1 MSQHISAEEVILII
15 KAVSCADFAVKVK
28 RFFKTGPGEY
38 GEGDVFWGIRNPEA
52 RNIAK
57 KYTALSFSEIEILID
72 HLVHEVRLVG
82 LLILIHQF
90 KKAKSEPEKA
100 RIFQFYCSKFQQINN
115 WDLVDI
121 SAHHIAGAY
130 CFDHDAEI
138 LFTWAQSPHLWTRRI
153 AIVACLYFIRKNR
166 FEELLSLCIAL
177 RNDSEPL
184 MHKACGWM
192 LREVGKKNVETLRD
206 FLNQWGRQLP
216 RTTIR
221 YAIERFEKDER
232 LKILHATKN
241 NLKLV

>member
-1 MSQHISAEEVILII
+1 MRKHISAEEVILNI
-15 KAVSCADFAVKVK
+15 KAVSSADYAVKVK

-57 KYTALSFSEIEILID
+57 KYTALSLSEIEILID

-82 LLILIHQF
+82 LLILVHQF
-90 KKAKSEPEKA
+90 KKAKSESEKA
-100 RIFQFYCSKFQQINN
+100 RVFQ
-115 WDLVDI
+115 
-121 SAHHIAGAY
+121 
-130 CFDHDAEI
+130 
-138 LFTWAQSPHLWTRRI
+138 FTWAQSPHLWTRRI
-153 AIVACLYFIRKNR
+153 AVVASLYFIRKNR

-206 FLNQWGRQLP
+206 FLNQWGTELP

-232 LKILHATKN
+232 LKLLYATKN

>member
-1 MSQHISAEEVILII
+1 MSQHISAEEVILNV
-15 KAVSCADFAVKVK
+15 KAVASADYAVKVK

-38 GEGDVFWGIRNPEA
+38 GASDVFWGIRNPEA

-57 KYTALSFSEIEILID
+57 KYTVLSLSEIEILID

-82 LLILIHQF
+82 LLILVHQF
-90 KKAKSEPEKA
+90 KKAKSESEKVNV
-100 RIFQFYCSKFQQINN
+100 FQFYCSKFQQINN

-138 LFTWAQSPHLWTRRI
+138 F
-153 AIVACLYFIRKNR
+153 
-166 FEELLSLCIAL
+166 SLCIAL
-177 RNDSEPL
+177 GNDSEPL

-192 LREVGKKNVETLRD
+192 LREVGKKNVQMLRD
-206 FLNQWGRQLP
+206 FLNQWGTKLP

-232 LKILHATKN
+232 LKLLQETKN
-241 NLKLV
+241 NLKFV